1 MEEEESWIGEVAER
15 EEKKKRGEGLVNW
28 VVVVVV
34 VVVVGWRSG
43 RRRVWELVDG
53 NLVKVKEKKKRGEG
67 LVVVSESEGNI
78 TRERLDSIAQNGTK
92 ELSSLLS

>member
-15 EEKKKRGEGLVNW
+15 VEKKKRGEGLVNW
-28 VVVVVV
+28 V

-53 NLVKVKEKKKRGEG
+53 NLVKEKKKRGEG
-67 LVVVSESEGNI
+67 LMVVSEREGNI

>member
-15 EEKKKRGEGLVNW
+15 VEKKKRGEGLVNW

-34 VVVVGWRSG
+34 VGWRSG
-43 RRRVWELVDG
+43 WRRVWELVDG
-53 NLVKVKEKKKRGEG
+53 NLVKEKKKRGEG
-67 LVVVSESEGNI
+67 LMVVSEREGNI
-78 TRERLDSIAQNGTK
+78 TRERLDSIAENGTK

>member
-34 VVVVGWRSG
+34 GWRSG

-53 NLVKVKEKKKRGEG
+53 NLAKEKKKRGEG

>member
-1 MEEEESWIGEVAER
+1 M
-15 EEKKKRGEGLVNW
+15 
-28 VVVVVV
+28 
-34 VVVVGWRSG
+34 
-43 RRRVWELVDG
+43 WELMDG
-53 NLVKVKEKKKRGEG
+53 NLVKEKKKRGEG

>member
-15 EEKKKRGEGLVNW
+15 VEKKKRGEGLVNW
-28 VVVVVV
+28 VIV

-53 NLVKVKEKKKRGEG
+53 NLVKEKKKRGEG
-67 LVVVSESEGNI
+67 LVVVDLVVSESEGNI
-78 TRERLDSIAQNGTK
+78 TRERLDSIAENGTK
-92 ELSSLLS
+92 GLSSLLS

>member
-15 EEKKKRGEGLVNW
+15 EEKKKRGEGLLNW
-28 VVVVVV
+28 MVV

-53 NLVKVKEKKKRGEG
+53 NLAKEKKKRGEG
-67 LVVVSESEGNI
+67 LMVVSEREGNI
-78 TRERLDSIAQNGTK
+78 TRERLDSIAENGTK
-92 ELSSLLS
+92 GLSSLLT

>member
-15 EEKKKRGEGLVNW
+15 VEKKKRGEGLVNW
-28 VVVVVV
+28 VIV

-53 NLVKVKEKKKRGEG
+53 NLVKEKKKRGEG
-67 LVVVSESEGNI
+67 LMVVSEREGNI
-78 TRERLDSIAQNGTK
+78 TRERLDSIAENGTK
-92 ELSSLLS
+92 GLSSLLS

>member
-15 EEKKKRGEGLVNW
+15 VEKKKRGEGLVIW
-28 VVVVVV
+28 VIV
-34 VVVVGWRSG
+34 VVVVGWSSG

-53 NLVKVKEKKKRGEG
+53 NLVKEKKKRGEG
-67 LVVVSESEGNI
+67 LMVVSEREGNI
-78 TRERLDSIAQNGTK
+78 TTERLDSIAENGTK

>member
-28 VVVVVV
+28 VVVV
-34 VVVVGWRSG
+34 GWRSE

-53 NLVKVKEKKKRGEG
+53 NLVKEKEKKRGES
-67 LVVVSESEGNI
+67 LVVVSDSEGNI
-78 TRERLDSIAQNGTK
+78 TRERLDSIAENGTK
-92 ELSSLLS
+92 GLSSLLS

>member
-28 VVVVVV
+28 VV
-34 VVVVGWRSG
+34 GWRSG

-53 NLVKVKEKKKRGEG
+53 NLVKEKEKEKKRGEG
-67 LVVVSESEGNI
+67 LVVVSDSEGNI
-78 TRERLDSIAQNGTK
+78 TRERLDSIAENGTK
-92 ELSSLLS
+92 GLSSLLS

>member
-28 VVVVVV
+28 VVVV
-34 VVVVGWRSG
+34 GWRSG

-53 NLVKVKEKKKRGEG
+53 NLVKEKEKEKKRGEG
-67 LVVVSESEGNI
+67 LVVVSDSEGNI
-78 TRERLDSIAQNGTK
+78 TRERLDSIAENGTK
-92 ELSSLLS
+92 GLSSLLS

>member
-28 VVVVVV
+28 VVVVV
-34 VVVVGWRSG
+34 GWRSG

-53 NLVKVKEKKKRGEG
+53 NLVKEKKKRGEG
-67 LVVVSESEGNI
+67 LMVVSEREGNI
-78 TRERLDSIAQNGTK
+78 TRERLDSIAENGTK
-92 ELSSLLS
+92 GLSSLLT

>member
-15 EEKKKRGEGLVNW
+15 VEKKKRGEGLVNW
-28 VVVVVV
+28 VIV

-53 NLVKVKEKKKRGEG
+53 NLVKEKKKRGEG
-67 LVVVSESEGNI
+67 LVVVVSEREGNI
-78 TRERLDSIAQNGTK
+78 TRERLDSIAENGTK

>member
-15 EEKKKRGEGLVNW
+15 VEKKKRGEGLVNW
-28 VVVVVV
+28 VVV

-53 NLVKVKEKKKRGEG
+53 NLVKEKKKRGEG
-67 LVVVSESEGNI
+67 LMVVSEREGNI
-78 TRERLDSIAQNGTK
+78 TRERLDSIAENGTK
-92 ELSSLLS
+92 GLSSLLT

>member
-28 VVVVVV
+28 VVVVV
-34 VVVVGWRSG
+34 GWRSG

-53 NLVKVKEKKKRGEG
+53 NLAKEKKKRGEG
-67 LVVVSESEGNI
+67 LMVVSEREGNI
-78 TRERLDSIAQNGTK
+78 TRERLDSIAENGTK
-92 ELSSLLS
+92 GLSSLLT

>member
-15 EEKKKRGEGLVNW
+15 VEKKKRGEGLVNW
-28 VVVVVV
+28 VVV

-53 NLVKVKEKKKRGEG
+53 NLVKEKKKRGEG
-67 LVVVSESEGNI
+67 LMVVSEREGNI
-78 TRERLDSIAQNGTK
+78 TTERLDSIAENGTK

>member
-34 VVVVGWRSG
+34 VGWRSG
-43 RRRVWELVDG
+43 WRRVWELVDG
-53 NLVKVKEKKKRGEG
+53 NLVKEKKKRGEG
-67 LVVVSESEGNI
+67 LMVVSEREGNI
-78 TRERLDSIAQNGTK
+78 TRERLDSIAENGTK
-92 ELSSLLS
+92 ELSSLWS

>member
-28 VVVVVV
+28 VVAVV

-43 RRRVWELVDG
+43 RRRVWELEVDG
-53 NLVKVKEKKKRGEG
+53 NLVKEKKKRGEG
-67 LVVVSESEGNI
+67 LMVVSESEGNI
-78 TRERLDSIAQNGTK
+78 TRDRLDSIAQNGTK
-92 ELSSLLS
+92 ELSTLLS

>member
-15 EEKKKRGEGLVNW
+15 VEKKKRGEGLVNW
-28 VVVVVV
+28 VIV

-53 NLVKVKEKKKRGEG
+53 NLVKEKKKRGEG
-67 LVVVSESEGNI
+67 LVVVVSESEGNI
-78 TRERLDSIAQNGTK
+78 TRERLDSIAENGTK
-92 ELSSLLS
+92 GLSSLLT

>member
-1 MEEEESWIGEVAER
+1 MEEEESWIGEVADR

-34 VVVVGWRSG
+34 VVVGW
-43 RRRVWELVDG
+43 RVWELVDG
-53 NLVKVKEKKKRGEG
+53 NLVKEKKKRGEG

-78 TRERLDSIAQNGTK
+78 TRERLDSIAENGTK

>member
-28 VVVVVV
+28 VVVVV
-34 VVVVGWRSG
+34 GWRSG

-53 NLVKVKEKKKRGEG
+53 NLVKEKKKRGEG
-67 LVVVSESEGNI
+67 LMVVSEREGNI
-78 TRERLDSIAQNGTK
+78 TRERLDSIAENGT
-92 ELSSLLS
+92 

>member
-34 VVVVGWRSG
+34 VGWRSG
-43 RRRVWELVDG
+43 QRRVWELVDR
-53 NLVKVKEKKKRGEG
+53 NLVKEKKKRGEG
-67 LVVVSESEGNI
+67 LMVVSEREGNI
-78 TRERLDSIAQNGTK
+78 TRERLDSIAENGTK
-92 ELSSLLS
+92 GLSSLLT

>member
-28 VVVVVV
+28 VVAVV

-53 NLVKVKEKKKRGEG
+53 NLVKEKKKRGEG

-78 TRERLDSIAQNGTK
+78 TRDRLDSIVQNGTK
-92 ELSSLLS
+92 ELSTLLS

>member
-28 VVVVVV
+28 VVVVV
-34 VVVVGWRSG
+34 GWRSG

-53 NLVKVKEKKKRGEG
+53 NLVKEKKKRGEG
-67 LVVVSESEGNI
+67 LVVVVSESEGNI
-78 TRERLDSIAQNGTK
+78 TRERLDSIAENGTK